1 MSAADSS
8 LDRPFHRLR
17 ELRNGLLRLHK
28 ALLESERAAYEQE
41 HGQIRN
47 RGEFFQLVV
56 GDEWFSWLR
65 PFSQFIVQID
75 ELLSAKGD
83 PATLDQANEL
93 IDEARSLLRADEN
106 GTANEQ
112 RYYQVIQRDPDIAF
126 MHAEVSSLL
135 RQK

>member
-75 ELLSAKGD
+75 ELLSNKGD

-93 IDEARSLLRADEN
+93 IDEAKLLLHADEN

-112 RYYQVIQRDPDIAF
+112 RYYQAIQRDPDIAF
-126 MHAEVSSLL
+126 MHAELYSIAS
-135 RQK
+135 QK

>member
-83 PATLDQANEL
+83 PATLHQANEL

-106 GTANEQ
+106 GTANQQ
-112 RYYQVIQRDPDIAF
+112 RYYHAIQRDPDIAF
-126 MHAEVSSLL
+126 MHAEIFSLL
-135 RQK
+135 QQK